1 MSTYQYDANGNRT
14 SRTTT
19 ESLSAANR
27 SASLN
32 ARLPGGPNPP
42 ELLAS
47 YRYSADNLR
56 AEKQLSDLGLGNA
69 SQASASAAPSTSPL
83 AYERTQWDGLH
94 ARRSFEITGANNTQ
108 TRRSDTDA
116 AVLAGNTAPWLFSRT
131 E

>member
-1 MSTYQYDANGNRT
+1 MTWAWATPAKPAQA
-14 SRTTT
+14 
-19 ESLSAANR
+19 
-27 SASLN
+27 
-32 ARLPGGPNPP
+32 LPP
-42 ELLAS
+42 
-47 YRYSADNLR
+47 
-56 AEKQLSDLGLGNA
+56 
-69 SQASASAAPSTSPL
+69 APSTSPL